1 MFNYLIHLLNE
12 KRVNY
17 VNIQFLIN
25 SVYTETDINSF
36 ISKAFHLTP
45 RFGKVV
51 YKYKNNNHEKL
62 NTFNHHL
69 F

>member
-51 YKYKNNNHEKL
+51 YKYKK
-62 NTFNHHL
+62 
-69 F
+69 